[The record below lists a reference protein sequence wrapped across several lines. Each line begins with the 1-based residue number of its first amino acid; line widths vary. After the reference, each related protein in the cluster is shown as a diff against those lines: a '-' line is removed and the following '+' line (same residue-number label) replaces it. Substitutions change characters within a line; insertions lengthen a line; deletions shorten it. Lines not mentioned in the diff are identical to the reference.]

1 MRQICY
7 ILRIFKTIML
17 YFMNNKQKRLQEVY
31 EYLRRYYGIHT
42 QIDFANA
49 LQSSRNSITLAMNG
63 NEAYLTKKLFQKICA
78 AFPGVFNLDYLL
90 TGEGALLVV
99 KEEEADMPDIY
110 ERFDILKEINNAH
123 KETIEALKSQMA
135 DLRMQLVDKQNVI
148 ETKDLTIKAQERT
161 IELLNLQ
168 ITGLKTE
175 MRMKGVA
182 SYPFEMGV
190 SEKLSAPDK

>member
-1 MRQICY
+1 
-7 ILRIFKTIML
+7 
-17 YFMNNKQKRLQEVY
+17 
-31 EYLRRYYGIHT
+31 
-42 QIDFANA
+42 
-49 LQSSRNSITLAMNG
+49 
-63 NEAYLTKKLFQKICA
+63 
-78 AFPGVFNLDYLL
+78 
-90 TGEGALLVV
+90 
-99 KEEEADMPDIY
+99 MPDIY

-123 KETIEALKSQMA
+123 KETIEALKSQVA

-148 ETKDLTIKAQERT
+148 DAKDLTIKAQERT

>member
-1 MRQICY
+1 MGKKERFQTAY
-7 ILRIFKTIML
+7 SYL
-17 YFMNNKQKRLQEVY
+17 YEHGAV
-31 EYLRRYYGIHT
+31 H
-42 QIDFANA
+42 
-49 LQSSRNSITLAMNG
+49 SITELAEKMNRERPG
-63 NEAYLTKKLFQKICA
+63 VSNAYNGKAGYLNDKFLTAFCST
-78 AFPGVFNLDYLL
+78 FPGIFSLDWLITGAGEMLL
-90 TGEGALLVV
+90 SNT
-99 KEEEADMPDIY
+99 KNSEEADMPDIY

-148 ETKDLTIKAQERT
+148 DAKDLTIKAQERT